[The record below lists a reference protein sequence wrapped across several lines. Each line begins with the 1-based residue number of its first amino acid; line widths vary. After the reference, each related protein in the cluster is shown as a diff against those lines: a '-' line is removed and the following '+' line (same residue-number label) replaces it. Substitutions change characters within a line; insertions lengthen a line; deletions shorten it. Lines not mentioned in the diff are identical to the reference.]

1 MRARKI
7 CIAGTPVA
15 VSAATIGYTCAKN
28 QWAKLLGELANS
40 GLGDAC
46 TQNVT
51 VTFADEGG
59 MQLKIR
65 CMKTHRPP
73 TAAFRTG
80 TRKSSETKTQKAS
93 QGENDRKFEFA
104 CTTTATTI

>member
-7 CIAGTPVA
+7 CTAGTPVA

-46 TQNVT
+46 TQNVP
-51 VTFADEGG
+51 VTFADGG
-59 MQLKIR
+59 GVQLKIR
-65 CMKTHRPP
+65 CMENSPP
-73 TAAFRTG
+73 TGPPSTENW
-80 TRKSSETKTQKAS
+80 TRETM
-93 QGENDRKFEFA
+93 
-104 CTTTATTI
+104 

>member
-46 TQNVT
+46 TQNVS

-73 TAAFRTG
+73 TASLEPG
-80 TRKSSETKTQKAS
+80 LEKSSETNTEGFS
-93 QGENDRKFEFA
+93 R
-104 CTTTATTI
+104 

>member
-7 CIAGTPVA
+7 CTAGTPVA

-46 TQNVT
+46 TQNVP
-51 VTFADEGG
+51 VTFADGG
-59 MQLKIR
+59 GVQLKIR
-65 CMKTHRPP
+65 CMENSPP
-73 TAAFRTG
+73 SLRTDLLPLTSFVENRTG
-80 TRKSSETKTQKAS
+80 TRDNTAQIQHDEKSDA
-93 QGENDRKFEFA
+93 
-104 CTTTATTI
+104 

>member
-46 TQNVT
+46 TQNVP
-51 VTFADEGG
+51 VTLAVGG
-59 MQLKIR
+59 GVQLNIR
-65 CMKTHRPP
+65 CMDISMDSKCPP
-73 TAAFRTG
+73 PPP
-80 TRKSSETKTQKAS
+80 SLVS
-93 QGENDRKFEFA
+93 
-104 CTTTATTI
+104 

>member
-7 CIAGTPVA
+7 CTAGTPVA

-46 TQNVT
+46 TQNVP
-51 VTFADEGG
+51 VTFADGG
-59 MQLKIR
+59 GVQLKIR
-65 CMKTHRPP
+65 CMENSPLSGPP
-73 TAAFRTG
+73 STCIVERTG
-80 TRKSSETKTQKAS
+80 LEKPCENQKRGS
-93 QGENDRKFEFA
+93 
-104 CTTTATTI
+104 